1 MNMKS
6 LSFRWI
12 SPCLSVQQAVFRIN
26 VQKIWIKPPRYY
38 RVEFHEGPEFACQTL
53 QILWNSIDKT
63 AKCSPFSCQMSCI
76 WDEYFIDCD
85 RLEYHNHFSVQNW
98 SSALQTEIHVMPL
111 ATFKW
116 LWHGV
121 GGVSCSYQPSFS
133 SGVTVTLDRWNECHS
148 NVHHEKY
155 RVFSRSSV
163 SKFCILP
170 SSKV

>member
-76 WDEYFIDCD
+76 WDKYFIDCD
-85 RLEYHNHFSVQNW
+85 RLEYHNHLPVQNW
-98 SSALQTEIHVMPL
+98 SSALQIEIHVMPL

-121 GGVSCSYQPSFS
+121 GGAMQLSAQFLFWSNCNFRPMKWMSLKCSPRKI
-133 SGVTVTLDRWNECHS
+133 SGL
-148 NVHHEKY
+148 
-155 RVFSRSSV
+155 
-163 SKFCILP
+163 L
-170 SSKV
+170 